1 MTIQEVHIVEKT
13 YYELIKKYEHIEE
26 DYSIELEDDDWG
38 VFVHQIYEGLEWCNN
53 EAQIISKN
61 RDETLAFIDDLC
73 KTLDS
78 YNIEWD
84 YVDHYAG
91 EMGTDYDIVYIYW

>member
-61 RDETLAFIDDLC
+61 RDETFAFMTIMQKIWEPIMIL
-73 KTLDS
+73 
-78 YNIEWD
+78 
-84 YVDHYAG
+84 
-91 EMGTDYDIVYIYW
+91 YIFIGR